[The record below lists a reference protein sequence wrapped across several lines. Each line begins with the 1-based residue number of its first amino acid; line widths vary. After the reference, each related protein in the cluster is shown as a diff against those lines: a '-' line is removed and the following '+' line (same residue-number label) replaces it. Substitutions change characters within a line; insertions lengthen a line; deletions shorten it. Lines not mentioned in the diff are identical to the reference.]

1 MNTKNIGNY
10 IQTLRKQK
18 GLSQKGLAEL
28 LSVTFQAVSKWEN
41 GENLPDASILLDLAD
56 VLDTTT
62 DKILSGGQLVIRKNR
77 KVDIEKLKVGIV
89 AIESLKSCFGEYSTF
104 YKGAIEGINNKMN
117 FDIENCFLDESGK
130 ELLLAEA
137 VIQSLLNGYS
147 VDEADIDAYFTS
159 DSLKRQINKYR
170 FDCSLFTLQTSNYK
184 NYRPSYPSAVVELI
198 LAQIETPVIAD
209 IGSGTGK
216 LSKLLVESAKTLY
229 SIEPNRQMRKSA
241 EDIMSCHA
249 NYISIASFAEQTTL
263 PDSSVDIITAAE
275 SFHWF
280 DNEKTHTEMRRIL
293 KKDGY
298 VFLLWNVFGGDEFDE
313 ELTNLKISY
322 RAKKKQKTSGISYK
336 ERANNLF
343 GENNYNTNK
352 FDNSIQQTFEEF
364 CGGMLS
370 TSFAPDKSSEDYECF
385 ISDVKAIFDKYS
397 KDGKINTTIIT
408 VCYWGKLN

>member
-56 VLDTTT
+56 ILDTTT
-62 DKILSGGQLVIRKNR
+62 DKILSGGHLVVRKNR
-77 KVDIEKLKVGIV
+77 KVDIDKLKAGID
-89 AIESLKSCFGEYSTF
+89 AIESLKSSFGEYSSF

-117 FDIENCFLDESGK
+117 FDIENCFIDKAGK

-147 VDEADIDAYFTS
+147 VDDIDVEEHFTS
-159 DSLKRQINKYR
+159 EAMKRQINKYR
-170 FDCSLFTLQTSNYK
+170 FDSSLFSSQAANYK
-184 NYRPSYPSAVVELI
+184 KYRPSYPSEAIELI
-198 LAQIETPVIAD
+198 LSQFESPTIAD

-216 LSKLLVESAKTLY
+216 LSKLLVENAKILY

-241 EDIMSCHA
+241 EDIMNCHS

-280 DNEKTHTEMRRIL
+280 DNEKTHKEMRRIL
-293 KKDGY
+293 KDNGY
-298 VFLLWNVFGGDEFDE
+298 VFLLWNVFGGDAFDE
-313 ELTNLKISY
+313 EMSNLKISY
-322 RAKKKQKTSGISYK
+322 RTKKRQKNSGIAYR
-336 ERANNLF
+336 ERADHLF
-343 GENNYNTNK
+343 GENNYNVNE

-370 TSFAPDKSSEDYECF
+370 TSFAPDKASEDYGRF
-385 ISDVKAIFDKYS
+385 ISDIKAIFDKYA
-397 KDGKINTTIIT
+397 KDGKINTTITT
-408 VCYWGKLN
+408 VCYWGKL

>member
-56 VLDTTT
+56 ILDTTT

-77 KVDIEKLKVGIV
+77 KVDIEKLKTGIV
-89 AIESLKSCFGEYSTF
+89 AIENLKSCFGEYSTF

-117 FDIENCFLDESGK
+117 FDIENCFIDESGK

-147 VDEADIDAYFTS
+147 VDEADIDEHFSSEAV
-159 DSLKRQINKYR
+159 KRQINKYR
-170 FDCSLFTLQTSNYK
+170 FDCSLFSSQATNYK
-184 NYRPSYPSAVVELI
+184 NYRPSYPSAVMELI
-198 LAQIETPVIAD
+198 LSQIESPIIAD

-216 LSKLLVESAKTLY
+216 LSKLLVEGAKTLY

-241 EDIMSCHA
+241 EDIMSCHD

-263 PDSSVDIITAAE
+263 PDSSVDIITVAE

-280 DNEKTHTEMRRIL
+280 DNEKTHAEMRRIL

-298 VFLLWNVFGGDEFDE
+298 VFLLCNVFGGDEFDKE
-313 ELTNLKISY
+313 MSNLKISY
-322 RAKKKQKTSGISYK
+322 RAKKNQKTSGISYR

-343 GENNYNTNK
+343 GENSYNTNE
-352 FDNSIQQTFEEF
+352 FDNSMEQTFEEF

-370 TSFAPDKSSEDYECF
+370 TSFAPDKTSEDYERF
-385 ISDVKAIFDKYS
+385 INDVKAIFDKYS
-397 KDGKINTTIIT
+397 KNGKINTTITT
-408 VCYWGKLN
+408 VCYWGRL